1 MILGVEGTAWNAS
14 AAVYDPDADEVL
26 SLVSEPYTPAEGGI
40 HPREASEH
48 IASHIVDVIVEA
60 LDVAGEKAGCDTRDA
75 IQAVA
80 FSRGPGLGPCLRVTA
95 TAARATALRLGVPL
109 VGVNHTVAHVEMG
122 RWSSGYEDPVTL
134 DSAGANTLV
143 TTYRAGRYRVLGET
157 LDTGVGNALDKFA
170 RHAGLSHPGGPKL
183 EELARDGEY
192 VELPYT
198 VKGLDFS
205 FSGVVSAAQE
215 KYDEGVP
222 LEDLAYSLQEHV
234 FGALVEVSERAL
246 ALTRK
251 DTLVV
256 GGGVSRNESL
266 RSMLAEMC
274 GERGAR
280 FHAPEPRFL
289 SDNGAMIAVSG
300 WMAYEA
306 GETVAVEESNV
317 CPNWR
322 PDEVDVTWRGDA
334 ARREETEGLVQGAE
348 ATVGFEEGRFVKQRE
363 TKGYRNEC
371 LDERLRRRRT
381 RREAR
386 ALHDARRAGV
396 PTPTVL
402 DVDVR
407 EATLSMED
415 LGEDLSGDITTEEA
429 RRVGEQLARLHSS
442 GTAHGDPTTRNAVR
456 EKENGDEERIFLVDF
471 GLSYTTHHVEDFG
484 MDLHVF
490 RSAVRGTTEND
501 EEVLDAFDEGYA
513 WENAEDVR
521 ERLRE
526 IEGRGRY
533 Q

>member
-14 AAVYDPDADEVL
+14 AAVYDPEDDAVL
-26 SLVSEPYTPAEGGI
+26 SLISEPYTPDEGGI

-48 IASHIVDVIVEA
+48 IASHIVDVIVDA
-60 LDVAGEKAGCDTRDA
+60 LDEAGEDSRDE
-75 IQAVA
+75 IEAVA

-95 TAARATALRLGVPL
+95 TAARATALRLDAPL

-122 RWSSGYEDPVTL
+122 RWSSGFEDPVTL

-183 EELARDGEY
+183 EELAKDGEY

-256 GGGVSRNESL
+256 GGGVSRNERL
-266 RSMLAEMC
+266 RSMLGEMC
-274 GERGAR
+274 EARGAE

-289 SDNGAMIAVSG
+289 SDNGAMIAVAG

-306 GETVAVEESNV
+306 GESVSVEESDV
-317 CPNWR
+317 RPRWR
-322 PDEVDVTWRGDA
+322 PDEVDVSWRGDA
-334 ARREETEGLVQGAE
+334 PRQKEEEGLVQGAE
-348 ATVGFEEGRFVKQRE
+348 AEVGIENGRFVKRR
-363 TKGYRNEC
+363 KPKPYRDQN
-371 LDERLRRRRT
+371 LDGRIRARRT
-381 RREAR
+381 KREAR

-396 PTPTVL
+396 PTPPVL

-407 EATLSMED
+407 EATLSMEP
-415 LGEDLSGDITTEEA
+415 LGEDLSGDVTPEEA
-429 RRVGEQLARLHSS
+429 RRVGEHLARLHAS

-456 EKENGDEERIFLVDF
+456 EKEEKNEERVFLVDF

-501 EEVLDAFDEGYA
+501 EEVLEAFDEGYV
-513 WENAEDVR
+513 WERADDAR

>member
-48 IASHIVDVIVEA
+48 IASHIVGVVVEA
-60 LDVAGEKAGCDTRDA
+60 LDTAGDDVREEID
-75 IQAVA
+75 AVA

-95 TAARATALRLGVPL
+95 TAARATALRLDVPL

-122 RWSSGYEDPVTL
+122 RWSSGFEDPITL
-134 DSAGANTLV
+134 DAAGANTLV

-183 EELARDGEY
+183 EGLAEDGEY

-215 KYDEGVP
+215 KYDEGVAV
-222 LEDLAYSLQEHV
+222 EDLAYSLQEHV

-251 DTLVV
+251 DELVV
-256 GGGVSRNESL
+256 GGGVSRNERL
-266 RSMLAEMC
+266 REMLAKMC
-274 GERGAR
+274 DARGAR

-289 SDNGAMIAVSG
+289 SDNGAMIAVAG

-306 GETVAVEESNV
+306 GETVPVEESNV
-317 CPNWR
+317 RPRWR
-322 PDEVDVTWRGDA
+322 PDEVDVNWRGDA
-334 ARREETEGLVQGAE
+334 PQQRKPKGLVQGAE
-348 ATVGFEEGRFVKQRE
+348 ATVGFEGGRFVKRRDQ
-363 TKGYRNEC
+363 KPYRDER
-371 LDERLRRRRT
+371 LDERLRKRRT

-386 ALHDARRAGV
+386 ALHDARCAGV
-396 PTPTVL
+396 PTPPVL

-407 EATLSMED
+407 DATLSMEA
-415 LGEDLSGDITTEEA
+415 LGEDLSGDITTREA
-429 RRVGEQLARLHSS
+429 RRVGEHLSRLHEE
-442 GTAHGDPTTRNAVR
+442 GVAHGDPTTRNAVR
-456 EKENGDEERIFLVDF
+456 ETEGERDGDEERVFLVDF

-490 RSAVRGTTEND
+490 RSAVRGKTEND
-501 EEVLDAFDEGYA
+501 EEILEAFDDGYD
-513 WENAEDVR
+513 WERADDVR
-521 ERLRE
+521 DRLRE

>member
-14 AAVYDPDADEVL
+14 AAVFDPQTDEVL
-26 SLVSEPYTPAEGGI
+26 SLVSEPYAPEEGGI

-48 IASHIVDVIVEA
+48 IAANIVDVIVEA
-60 LDVAGEKAGCDTRDA
+60 VDSAEARDA
-75 IQAVA
+75 IEAVA

-95 TAARATALRLGVPL
+95 TAARSAALRLDVPL

-122 RWSSGYEDPVTL
+122 RWSSGFDDPVAL

-143 TTYRAGRYRVLGET
+143 TAYRAGRYRVLGET

-170 RHAGLSHPGGPKL
+170 RHANLSHPGGPKL
-183 EELARDGEY
+183 EGFAEDGGY

-215 KYDEGVP
+215 KYDDGVA

-251 DTLVV
+251 DELVV
-256 GGGVSRNESL
+256 GGGVSRNERL
-266 RSMLAEMC
+266 RSMLREMC
-274 GERGAR
+274 DDRGAK

-289 SDNGAMIAVSG
+289 SDNAAMIAVTG
-300 WMAYEA
+300 AMMLEA
-306 GETVAVEESNV
+306 EETVEVKESNV
-317 CPNWR
+317 RPNWR
-322 PDEVDVTWRGDA
+322 PDEVDVSWRDGTPGRDGCDA
-334 ARREETEGLVQGAE
+334 LVQGAE
-348 ATVGFEEGRFVKQRE
+348 ANVRFENGRFLKERSP
-363 TKGYRNEC
+363 KGYRDDR
-371 LDERLRRRRT
+371 LDERLRKHRT

-396 PTPTVL
+396 PTPPVL

-407 EATLSMED
+407 DATLAVEA
-415 LGEDLSGDITTEEA
+415 LGEDLSGDITPDEA
-429 RRVGEQLARLHSS
+429 RRVGKHLACLHES
-442 GTAHGDPTTRNAVR
+442 GVAHGDPTTRNAVR
-456 EKENGDEERIFLVDF
+456 ERDVGEERVFLVDF

-490 RSAVRGTTEND
+490 RSAVRGTVGND
-501 EEVLDAFDEGYA
+501 SEILAAFEEGYA
-513 WENAEDVR
+513 WDRAEEVR